1 MVVPN
6 IQEVFLSHIVTIQF
20 TKAGKMFD
28 FNAGALELSQ
38 GDYVVVET
46 ERGVGVGQIVK
57 PPVEKD
63 AEAVA
68 SLTLIKRKATAED
81 MATVARI
88 AVKEQ
93 EAYRF
98 CVNRIIE
105 RNMPMKL
112 VRVEYQLD
120 SSKAVF
126 FFTADGRVDFRDLV
140 KDLAH
145 SFHTR
150 IEMRQIGVRDEA
162 KMIGGIGICGRELCC
177 SSFLREFQPVSV
189 KMAKEQNLALNPN
202 KISGQCGRLLC
213 CLDYEYDTYCCLRKN
228 FPKSGK
234 RVRTVNAVGVVDKV
248 NILTGNITLKLDDN
262 KIIVIKRDEIL
273 GDGAPIS
280 AAAAAPTPAP
290 TPQRTKER
298 RPERRPEQRRKQ
310 EKTSLESYTQ
320 AESTV
325 KAIPAPPAQQQNAA
339 EGIKPEGQKTGQ
351 PRKRNRSRKHGHRK
365 PSESGATND
374 SSKPT
379 PTSGA

>member
-1 MVVPN
+1 M
-6 IQEVFLSHIVTIQF
+6 SHIATIQF
-20 TKAGKMFD
+20 TKAGKMYD
-28 FNAGALELSQ
+28 FRAGLLELAK
-38 GDYVVVET
+38 GDRVVVET
-46 ERGVGVGQIVK
+46 ERGISVGQVVK
-57 PPVEKD
+57 LS
-63 AEAVA
+63 EAVNSEA
-68 SLTLIKRKATAED
+68 SGKLTLIKRVATTD
-81 MATVARI
+81 DLATVER
-88 AVKEQ
+88 VSQKEQ

-98 CVNRIIE
+98 CVNRIAE

-112 VRVEYQLD
+112 VQVEYQFD

-162 KMIGGIGICGRELCC
+162 KMTGGIGICGRELCC

-213 CLDYEYDTYCCLRKN
+213 CLDYEYETYCCLRKN

-273 GDGAPIS
+273 GDGLPL
-280 AAAAAPTPAP
+280 AASGPTAAPAAQ
-290 TPQRTKER
+290 TPQRNR
-298 RPERRPEQRRKQ
+298 ERRPEQRRKQ
-310 EKTSLESYTQ
+310 EKTSLETYNSK
-320 AESTV
+320 AENDE
-325 KAIPAPPAQQQNAA
+325 KIPVTSPPIREAAAAPAAA
-339 EGIKPEGQKTGQ
+339 EAQKTGQ
-351 PRKRNRSRKHGHRK
+351 PRKKHRSRKHGHRK
-365 PSESGATND
+365 PSGGT
-374 SSKPT
+374 PT
-379 PTSGA
+379 PAAGA

>member
-1 MVVPN
+1 
-6 IQEVFLSHIVTIQF
+6 
-20 TKAGKMFD
+20 MFD

-38 GDYVVVET
+38 GDHVVVET

-63 AEAVA
+63 AGAVGA
-68 SLTLIKRKATAED
+68 LALVKRKATAED
-81 MATVARI
+81 MATVERI
-88 AVKEQ
+88 SQKEQ

-112 VRVEYQLD
+112 VRVEYQFD

-213 CLDYEYDTYCCLRKN
+213 CLDYEYETYCCLRKN

-273 GDGAPIS
+273 GEGAPIAAP
-280 AAAAAPTPAP
+280 AAAATPSPAQAPP
-290 TPQRTKER
+290 RTRER
-298 RPERRPEQRRKQ
+298 RPDRRPEQRRKQ

-320 AESTV
+320 AENAA
-325 KAIPAPPAQQQNAA
+325 KAAPAPQVQKEKTAGGTP
-339 EGIKPEGQKTGQ
+339 PEAQKTGQ
-351 PRKRNRSRKHGHRK
+351 PRKRNRSRKHGQRK
-365 PSESGATND
+365 PSESGSTPGN
-374 SSKPT
+374 STPT
-379 PTSGA
+379 PPSGV

>member
-1 MVVPN
+1 M
-6 IQEVFLSHIVTIQF
+6 SHIVTIQF

-28 FNAGALELSQ
+28 FNAGTLELTK
-38 GDYVVVET
+38 GDHVVVES
-46 ERGVGVGQIVK
+46 ERGMGVGQLVK

-63 AEAVA
+63 CA
-68 SLTLIKRKATAED
+68 SLTFVKRKATDED
-81 MATVARI
+81 MAVVEQITQ
-88 AVKEQ
+88 KER

-98 CVNRIIE
+98 CVDRIIE
-105 RNMPMKL
+105 RNMQMKL
-112 VRVEYQLD
+112 VRVEYQFD

-145 SFHTR
+145 SFHIR

-162 KMIGGIGICGRELCC
+162 KMTGGIAICGRELCC

-234 RVRTVNAVGVVDKV
+234 RIRTVEAVGVIDKV

-262 KIIVIKRDEIL
+262 KIITIRRDDIL
-273 GDGAPIS
+273 GDGAPAI
-280 AAAAAPTPAP
+280 AVQPTVQPP
-290 TPQRTKER
+290 ER
-298 RPERRPEQRRKQ
+298 VRERRPEQRRKQ
-310 EKTSLESYTQ
+310 EKTSLESYTL
-320 AESTV
+320 AESIKNTIPTPALQQEV
-325 KAIPAPPAQQQNAA
+325 LTAIAPP
-339 EGIKPEGQKTGQ
+339 ETQKTGK
-351 PRKRNRSRKHGHRK
+351 PRKKHRSRKHGHNK
-365 PSESGATND
+365 QSGNTPPPSSGA
-374 SSKPT
+374 
-379 PTSGA
+379 

>member
-1 MVVPN
+1 MYD
-6 IQEVFLSHIVTIQF
+6 FD
-20 TKAGKMFD
+20 AGT
-28 FNAGALELSQ
+28 LELAQ
-38 GDYVVVET
+38 GDRVVVET
-46 ERGVGVGQIVK
+46 ERGVGVGQVVK
-57 PPVEKD
+57 PPVER
-63 AEAVA
+63 ATEGSG
-68 SLTLIKRKATAED
+68 SLTLVKRKATPED
-81 MATVARI
+81 LAAVERI
-88 AVKEQ
+88 TQKEH

-98 CVNRIIE
+98 CVNRIME

-112 VRVEYQLD
+112 VRVEYQFD

-162 KMIGGIGICGRELCC
+162 KMTGGIGICGRELCC

-213 CLDYEYDTYCCLRKN
+213 CLDYEYETYCCLRKN

-234 RVRTVNAVGVVDKV
+234 RVRTVNAVGIVDKV

-262 KIIVIKRDEIL
+262 KIITIKRDEIL
-273 GDGAPIS
+273 GEGAPVS
-280 AAAAAPTPAP
+280 APPAPSQPAAAKPAA
-290 TPQRTKER
+290 RVR
-298 RPERRPEQRRKQ
+298 ERRPEQRRKQ

-320 AESTV
+320 AEEAA
-325 KAIPAPPAQQQNAA
+325 KAAPAPHARQEETASAA
-339 EGIKPEGQKTGQ
+339 SPEAPKSGQ
-351 PRKRNRSRKHGHRK
+351 PRKKHRSRKHGHRK
-365 PSESGATND
+365 PSGGTPNGGTPTPSSGA
-374 SSKPT
+374 
-379 PTSGA
+379 

>member
-1 MVVPN
+1 
-6 IQEVFLSHIVTIQF
+6 LSHIVTIQF
-20 TKAGKMFD
+20 THAGKMYDFD
-28 FNAGALELSQ
+28 AGLLELAQ
-38 GDYVVVET
+38 GDRVVVET
-46 ERGVGVGQIVK
+46 ERGVGVGQVIK

-63 AEAVA
+63 VNSAG
-68 SLTLIKRKATAED
+68 SLTPIKRKATPED
-81 MATVARI
+81 LATVERI
-88 AVKEQ
+88 TQKEQ

-112 VRVEYQLD
+112 VKVEYQFD

-162 KMIGGIGICGRELCC
+162 KMTGGIGICGRELCC
-177 SSFLREFQPVSV
+177 SSWLRDFQPVSV

-213 CLDYEYDTYCCLRKN
+213 CLDYEYETYCCLRKN

-234 RVRTVNAVGVVDKV
+234 RVRTVNAVGIVDKV

-273 GDGAPIS
+273 GDGAPAV
-280 AAAAAPTPAP
+280 AAIAAVPSPLQP
-290 TPQRTKER
+290 PPRVRER
-298 RPERRPEQRRKQ
+298 RPEQQRRKQ
-310 EKTSLESYTQ
+310 EKTSLESYTL

-325 KAIPAPPAQQQNAA
+325 KAVPVPPAPQEQAA
-339 EGIKPEGQKTGQ
+339 ATVAPEAAKTGQ
-351 PRKRNRSRKHGHRK
+351 PRKKHRSRKHGHRK
-365 PSESGATND
+365 PSGTTPDGSTPTPSSGA
-374 SSKPT
+374 
-379 PTSGA
+379 

>member
-1 MVVPN
+1 M
-6 IQEVFLSHIVTIQF
+6 SHIVTIQF
-20 TKAGKMFD
+20 TKAGKMYD
-28 FNAGALELSQ
+28 FNAGTLELVQ
-38 GDYVVVET
+38 GDHVVVET
-46 ERGVGVGQIVK
+46 ERGVGVGQVVK
-57 PPVEKD
+57 PPVDKD

-68 SLTLIKRKATAED
+68 TLALVKRKATPDD
-81 MATVARI
+81 MATVERI
-88 AVKEQ
+88 AQKEQ

-105 RNMPMKL
+105 RSMPMKL
-112 VRVEYQLD
+112 VRVEYQFD

-162 KMIGGIGICGRELCC
+162 KMTGGIGICGRELCC

-273 GDGAPIS
+273 GDGTPVTTQVP
-280 AAAAAPTPAP
+280 AAPTPAKS
-290 TPQRTKER
+290 PQRTR
-298 RPERRPEQRRKQ
+298 ERRPEQRRKQ
-310 EKTSLESYTQ
+310 EKTSLESYTH
-320 AESTV
+320 AESV
-325 KAIPAPPAQQQNAA
+325 EKAAPVAPALREGTAATAPPQS
-339 EGIKPEGQKTGQ
+339 ETPKTGQ
-351 PRKRNRSRKHGHRK
+351 QRKKHRSRKHGQRK
-365 PSESGATND
+365 PSGAAPD

-379 PTSGA
+379 PSSGA

>member
-1 MVVPN
+1 MA
-6 IQEVFLSHIVTIQF
+6 QIVTIQF

-28 FNAGALELSQ
+28 FNAGTLELAQ
-38 GDYVVVET
+38 GDHVVVET
-46 ERGVGVGQIVK
+46 ERGIGVGQIVK
-57 PPVEKD
+57 PPVERD
-63 AEAVA
+63 GEAVTA
-68 SLTLIKRKATAED
+68 LAPVKRKATAED
-81 MATVARI
+81 MATVERI
-88 AVKEQ
+88 TQKEQ

-112 VRVEYQLD
+112 VRVEYQFD
-120 SSKAVF
+120 SSKAIF

-162 KMIGGIGICGRELCC
+162 KMTGGIGICGRELCC

-213 CLDYEYDTYCCLRKN
+213 CLDYEYETYCCLRKN
-228 FPKSGK
+228 FPKAGK
-234 RVRTVNAVGVVDKV
+234 RIRTVTAVGVVDKI

-262 KIIVIKRDEIL
+262 KIIVIKRDEII
-273 GDGAPIS
+273 GDGAPVTTPLQ
-280 AAAAAPTPAP
+280 AAPEASP
-290 TPQRTKER
+290 PQQRVRER
-298 RPERRPEQRRKQ
+298 RPEPRKKQ
-310 EKTSLESYTQ
+310 EKTSLETYTQ
-320 AESTV
+320 NEERV
-325 KAIPAPPAQQQNAA
+325 KPQPSPQAARPTPAVVPDPD
-339 EGIKPEGQKTGQ
+339 GSKTGQ
-351 PRKRNRSRKHGHRK
+351 PRKKHRSRKHGHRK
-365 PSESGATND
+365 PSGSGQDNGT
-374 SSKPT
+374 PT

>member
-1 MVVPN
+1 M
-6 IQEVFLSHIVTIQF
+6 SHIVSIQF
-20 TKAGKMFD
+20 SKASKIYDFD
-28 FNAGALELSQ
+28 AGSLELVQ
-38 GDYVVVET
+38 GDHVVVET
-46 ERGVGVGQIVK
+46 ERGVGVGQVVR
-57 PPVEKD
+57 PPVAKE
-63 AEAVA
+63 AESSG
-68 SLTLIKRKATAED
+68 SLTLVKRKATPD
-81 MATVARI
+81 DIATLERVTQ
-88 AVKEQ
+88 KEQ
-93 EAYRF
+93 EAFRF

-112 VRVEYQLD
+112 VRVEYQFD

-162 KMIGGIGICGRELCC
+162 KMTGGIGICGRELCC
-177 SSFLREFQPVSV
+177 SSFLRDFQPVSV

-213 CLDYEYDTYCCLRKN
+213 CLDYEYETYCCLRKN

-234 RVRTVNAVGVVDKV
+234 RVRTVNAVGVVDKI

-273 GDGAPIS
+273 GDGAPAVP
-280 AAAAAPTPAP
+280 AAVAAPSPSQET
-290 TPQRTKER
+290 QRSRER
-298 RPERRPEQRRKQ
+298 KPERRPEQRRKQ

-320 AESTV
+320 TESADKTVPISTV
-325 KAIPAPPAQQQNAA
+325 EQESSSTAA
-339 EGIKPEGQKTGQ
+339 STELPKTGQ
-351 PRKRNRSRKHGHRK
+351 QRKKHRSRKHGHRK
-365 PSESGATND
+365 PAGATTDTTPPKPSSGA
-374 SSKPT
+374 
-379 PTSGA
+379 

>member
-1 MVVPN
+1 VVLTYL
-6 IQEVFLSHIVTIQF
+6 EVFLSHIVTIQF
-20 TKAGKMFD
+20 TKAGKMYDFD
-28 FNAGALELSQ
+28 AGSLELAT
-38 GDYVVVET
+38 GDHVIVET
-46 ERGVGVGQIVK
+46 ERGAGVGQVVK
-57 PPVEKD
+57 PPVLK
-63 AEAVA
+63 EAGGTG
-68 SLTLIKRKATAED
+68 SLALVKRKATPDD
-81 MATVARI
+81 MATVERI
-88 AVKEQ
+88 TQKEQ

-105 RNMPMKL
+105 RSMPMKL
-112 VRVEYQLD
+112 VRVEYQFD

-162 KMIGGIGICGRELCC
+162 KMTGGIAICGRELCC

-213 CLDYEYDTYCCLRKN
+213 CLDYEYETYCCLRKN

-273 GDGAPIS
+273 GDGAPIT
-280 AAAAAPTPAP
+280 AAEAVAIQSPAQTPP
-290 TPQRTKER
+290 RNR
-298 RPERRPEQRRKQ
+298 ERRPEQRRKQ
-310 EKTSLESYTQ
+310 EKTSLESYNNQ
-320 AESTV
+320 VENAA
-325 KAIPAPPAQQQNAA
+325 KAAPTPPAPREQTAA
-339 EGIKPEGQKTGQ
+339 ATAALPEAGKEGQ
-351 PRKRNRSRKHGHRK
+351 PRKKHRSRKHGHRK
-365 PSESGATND
+365 PSGAASDSNRPTPSSGA
-374 SSKPT
+374 
-379 PTSGA
+379 